1 MAITKIIT
9 IGRSGE
15 SDYRVDSESVS
26 NDHAMLIVSD
36 SQKCLLIDCGSTN
49 GTRLPLQSGADRI
62 SQSEVSL
69 DSSVFFG
76 DHERRVGDIVANG
89 QTGRPANSRDDLT
102 RFRDPVD
109 GSIKKG
115 PRP

>member
-1 MAITKIIT
+1 MAVKNIIT
-9 IGRSGE
+9 IGRSVE
-15 SDYRVDSESVS
+15 SDYRVNSESVS
-26 NDHAMLIVSD
+26 NEHAMLKVSD
-36 SQKCLLIDCGSTN
+36 SEKCLLIDCGSTN

-76 DHERRVGDIVANG
+76 DHEQRVGDIVASRRSV
-89 QTGRPANSRDDLT
+89 RPPTHRNEHT

-115 PRP
+115 PRS